1 MVRLTVAFVAPSP
14 SAGQEILETLRYLEP
29 ATRLQ
34 RGCLK
39 CANWADDER
48 TIHHVEEW
56 ETEQDMRHR
65 VSTDAFTM
73 LLEMAEAAR
82 EPRVQFDF
90 IDVTRGLDYVAEVR
104 GDFGG

>member
-1 MVRLTVAFVAPSP
+1 MVRLTVAFVPPSP
-14 SAGQEILETLRYLEP
+14 QAGQEILDTLRYLEP

-39 CANWADDER
+39 CGNWEDEER
-48 TIHHVEEW
+48 AIHHVEEW
-56 ETEQDMRHR
+56 ETEDDMRRR
-65 VSTDAFTM
+65 VSSDAFTV

-90 IDVTRGLDYVAEVR
+90 IDVTRGLDYVAEV
-104 GDFGG
+104 